1 MGAAVVQRW
10 MQGVF
15 RERAVELSILR
26 HGEVQNCC
34 HFSTAAE
41 SKVGSTGLCL
51 CSRARL
57 RVLIEPRTGL
67 GTATG
72 NITPLKAVH

>member
-15 RERAVELSILR
+15 RERAVELSIVR
-26 HGEVQNCC
+26 QRGVENCC
-34 HFSTAAE
+34 HFSIAAE

-51 CSRARL
+51 YSRARL
-57 RVLIEPRTGL
+57 RVLSPGL
-67 GTATG
+67 GWAQPWGTSC
-72 NITPLKAVH
+72 H

>member
-1 MGAAVVQRW
+1 MVQRW

-15 RERAVELSILR
+15 RERAVELSIVR
-26 HGEVQNCC
+26 QRGVENCC
-34 HFSTAAE
+34 HFSIAAE

-67 GTATG
+67 GTAMG
-72 NITPLKAVH
+72 NIMPLKAVH